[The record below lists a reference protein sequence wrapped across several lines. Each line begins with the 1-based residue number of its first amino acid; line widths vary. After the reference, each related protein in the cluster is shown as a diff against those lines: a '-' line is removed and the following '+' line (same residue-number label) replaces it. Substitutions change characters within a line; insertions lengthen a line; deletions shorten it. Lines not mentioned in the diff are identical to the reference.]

1 MIGCM
6 RLVLLPGLDG
16 GAELRA
22 AFASALAPEIQAQI
36 VGYPNQHSLDY
47 AELEQ
52 LVRASLPQE
61 PFVLLGESFSGPLA
75 IEIAARPPQALTRLV
90 LVCSFVRK
98 PLPLATLLNA
108 VLSRVPARR
117 LPIAAASSLLLGPQ
131 GSPEL
136 RTALRL
142 ALASVSPE
150 VLLERARAA
159 LIVDATAALSQVRLP
174 VLYLRGSKDWLIP
187 HAAGELIA
195 SLAPQTETRELFASH
210 FLLQV
215 QPGQAAEA
223 VKLFAARCS
232 AGV

>member
-1 MIGCM
+1 M
-6 RLVLLPGLDG
+6 RLVVLPGLDG
-16 GAELRA
+16 GAELRS
-22 AFASALAPEIQAQI
+22 AFASALAPELEAQI
-36 VGYPNQHSLDY
+36 VDYPNQRYLDY

-52 LVRASLPQE
+52 LVRATLPQE

-75 IEIAARPPQALTRLV
+75 IEIAARPPKALTGLV

-98 PLPLATLLNA
+98 PLRLAALLNA
-108 VLSRVPARR
+108 VLSRVPAKR

-136 RTALRL
+136 RTALRV

-150 VLLERARAA
+150 VLLDRARAA

-174 VLYLRGSKDWLIP
+174 VLYLRGGKDWLIP
-187 HAAGELIA
+187 RAAAELIA
-195 SLAPQTETRELFASH
+195 SLAPQTETLDLLTSH

-215 QPGQAAEA
+215 QPSQAAEA
-223 VKLFAARCS
+223 VKLFAARCFPG
-232 AGV
+232 A